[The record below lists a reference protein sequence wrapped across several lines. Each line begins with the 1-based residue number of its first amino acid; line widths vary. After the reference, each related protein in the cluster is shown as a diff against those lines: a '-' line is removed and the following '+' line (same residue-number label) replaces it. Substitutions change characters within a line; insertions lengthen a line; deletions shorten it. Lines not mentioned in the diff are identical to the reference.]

1 MCVVLG
7 VIMVLPCGQI
17 IMIISLLWVGIHFYF
32 IFKSKYLCMQVVLYA
47 YYNGSTSLIEQNRKR
62 PLIKH
67 IQLGTMY
74 VIADHFSLGF
84 KSIKLTSVD
93 YSYKNWQ
100 NQTLLRLEKIH
111 YQAFDQIY
119 PCVLCVKLKTKFEVF
134 QKYLRFQILKVSR

>member
-17 IMIISLLWVGIHFYF
+17 IMIISLLRVGIHFYF
-32 IFKSKYLCMQVVLYA
+32 IFKSKYLCMQVVYT
-47 YYNGSTSLIEQNRKR
+47 YYNSSTSLIEQNRKR

-74 VIADHFSLGF
+74 VIADHFSLVF

-93 YSYKNWQ
+93 YNFHSSYKNWQ

-119 PCVLCVKLKTKFEVF
+119 IPVCTVCEVEN
-134 QKYLRFQILKVSR
+134 KI

>member
-17 IMIISLLWVGIHFYF
+17 IMIISLLRVGIHFYF

-93 YSYKNWQ
+93 YNFHSSYKNWQ

-119 PCVLCVKLKTKFEVF
+119 IPVCTVCEVEN
-134 QKYLRFQILKVSR
+134 KI